1 MKDWKKFLA
10 FGLTTVLAAGAVV
23 FITPAVKS
31 LAGSAGTYWRRN
43 IDGSYT
49 EVPEG
54 EAQAGDW
61 YTSDGDKYTQVTTK
75 TPSGDN
81 NTSDDSGS
89 NPSGDVTKTTSPDL
103 KKLLEAIAKIP
114 ASDNLVY
121 NEECVEIVRNALEI
135 YVGLSEDDI
144 ADLLIDYP
152 NEYSKLITAAEVLD
166 ALDEYYTNGS
176 TATKAQPSSG
186 GGSSD
191 GSGYGAVAAG
201 ELTSIN
207 ADGQVV
213 RTFVDLGGS
222 KTMIAGADG
231 IIPTGSKFFA
241 IPAKQDS
248 ATYQAAT
255 TIMAHW
261 RPAAQV
267 KEVFDFNVMAKG
279 GDYIHNLD
287 GSVTMSLPVPEDLVV
302 PDGSILVV
310 YRFNPDGTVTPCE
323 TLIDKGRVVWGTDAF
338 GTFAFVIEKIPT
350 NAN

>member
-23 FITPAVKS
+23 FITPAVR
-31 LAGSAGTYWRRN
+31 AVA
-43 IDGSYT
+43 DSYT
-49 EVPEG
+49 QG
-54 EAQAGDW
+54 GD
-61 YTSDGDKYTQVTTK
+61 GYTQSTDSSSSAST
-75 TPSGDN
+75 D
-81 NTSDDSGS
+81 TSR
-89 NPSGDVTKTTSPDL
+89 PV
-103 KKLLEAIAKIP
+103 A
-114 ASDNLVY
+114 V
-121 NEECVEIVRNALEI
+121 
-135 YVGLSEDDI
+135 
-144 ADLLIDYP
+144 
-152 NEYSKLITAAEVLD
+152 
-166 ALDEYYTNGS
+166 
-176 TATKAQPSSG
+176 ATKAQPSGG

-222 KTMIAGADG
+222 KTMIAGSDG

-241 IPAKQDS
+241 IPAKPDS

-279 GDYIHNLD
+279 GDYIRNLD

-350 NAN
+350 KAN